1 MCLRHDYTGSGQR
14 EGLVDKQLARELRGY
29 EEYRQK
35 VRWRLVPFVW

>member
-1 MCLRHDYTGSGQR
+1 MRLRHDYTGCQGG
-14 EGLVDKQLARELRGY
+14 EGRMDKQLARELRGY

>member
-1 MCLRHDYTGSGQR
+1 MVT
-14 EGLVDKQLARELRGY
+14 LVYLPIIARRIENEEQVLARELRGY